1 METVS
6 WLYEQSELIAVIR
19 LMFSW
24 MPLQFQNICTAVVVV
39 TFLFAL
45 MKIILLLKNLIF
57 NWT

>member
-1 METVS
+1 MDTVS

-24 MPLQFQNICTAVVVV
+24 MPIQLQDICTAAVVV

-45 MKIILLLKNLIF
+45 MKVILFLKNIIF